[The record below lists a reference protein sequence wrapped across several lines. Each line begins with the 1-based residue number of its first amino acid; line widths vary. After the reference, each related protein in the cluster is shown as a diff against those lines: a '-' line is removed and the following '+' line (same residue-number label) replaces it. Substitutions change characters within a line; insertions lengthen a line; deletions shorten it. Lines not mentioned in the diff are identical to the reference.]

1 MRLSL
6 IAAVLLWNA
15 QGSPVD
21 NDPPWGPALLIRH
34 PMHQFWPGG
43 LSLLNQCGMDASQLL
58 EPGQITDP
66 YLLER
71 DQDFRAIQELLGH
84 KDIKATM
91 IYTHEL
97 NRGPSGV
104 RSPADLL

>member
-1 MRLSL
+1 M
-6 IAAVLLWNA
+6 
-15 QGSPVD
+15 
-21 NDPPWGPALLIRH
+21 GPALLIRYH
-34 PMHQFWPGG
+34 RHQFWPGG
-43 LSLLNQCGMDASQLL
+43 LSLLNRSGIDASQLP
-58 EPGQITDP
+58 EAGKITDP

-97 NRGPSGV
+97 NRGPSWL

>member
-1 MRLSL
+1 M
-6 IAAVLLWNA
+6 
-15 QGSPVD
+15 
-21 NDPPWGPALLIRH
+21 GPALLIRH
-34 PMHQFWPGG
+34 PRHQFWPGG
-43 LSLLNQCGMDASQLL
+43 LSLLNQCGMDASRQL
-58 EPGQITDP
+58 EAGKITDT
-66 YLLER
+66 YLLEQ
-71 DQDFRAIQELLGH
+71 DQDFRAIKELLGH

>member
-1 MRLSL
+1 
-6 IAAVLLWNA
+6 
-15 QGSPVD
+15 
-21 NDPPWGPALLIRH
+21 
-34 PMHQFWPGG
+34 
-43 LSLLNQCGMDASQLL
+43 MDASQLP